1 MDSVVDM
8 EAAMEMNVAEF
19 DKVAREI
26 FAPAYMI
33 FAEQIKEETGVTNGI
48 CLDVGSGGGY
58 LSLALAKTTHLDM
71 ILLDQSKEMQNIAE
85 TNINKAALQKRLC
98 TLLADVHQ
106 IPLDDCSVD
115 IVVSRG
121 SVFFWEDLPRAFNEI
136 YRVLSPGGVTFIG
149 GGFGSIDLKKRI
161 DEIMGK
167 RNKDWCDHTS
177 GRMDVTKMEKFH
189 RALVCAGVPY
199 EIRQIEAGFGIMI
212 RKTIRK
218 GDKIAGWSLDW

>member
-1 MDSVVDM
+1 LVWWWTWRN
-8 EAAMEMNVAEF
+8 AMEMNVTEF
-19 DKVAREI
+19 DKVAREV
-26 FAPAYMI
+26 FAPAYVV

-71 ILLDQSKEMQNIAE
+71 ILLDQSKEMRDIAE
-85 TNINKAALQKRLC
+85 TNIREAGLQKRLR
-98 TLLADVHQ
+98 TILADVHR

-115 IVVSRG
+115 MVVSRG

-149 GGFGSIDLKKRI
+149 GGFGSVDLKKRI
-161 DEIMGK
+161 DEMMEK
-167 RNKDWCDHTS
+167 RNKGWCDYTR
-177 GRMDVTKMEKFH
+177 GRMDVNKMEKFH

-212 RKTIRK
+212 RK
-218 GDKIAGWSLDW
+218 